1 MSNKSSGTAF
11 ECDFAARLSG
21 YGFWVHRLQ
30 DNRNGQPFDVIAA
43 RNGKTYAIDC
53 KECVDGIFRLSRMEE
68 NQLNAMRLWEET
80 GNAEGLFAIR
90 DARNGLV
97 YMAGRNYL
105 EKVREVKSYIRA
117 EALPHFERWVSRA

>member
-11 ECDFAARLSG
+11 ECDFAMRLSG

-30 DNRNGQPFDVIAA
+30 DNHNGQPFDLIAA
-43 RNGKTYAIDC
+43 RNGKSYAIDC
-53 KECVDGIFRLSRMEE
+53 KDCTDGIFRLSRMEE

-90 DARNGLV
+90 DARNGLI

-105 EKVREVKSYIRA
+105 EKVRKIKSYIRV
-117 EALPHFERWVSRA
+117 EALPHFERWVSQA

>member
-43 RNGKTYAIDC
+43 RNGKAYAIDC
-53 KECVDGIFRLSRMEE
+53 KDCTDGIFRLSRMEE

-80 GNAEGLFAIR
+80 GNTEGLFAIR

-117 EALPHFERWVSRA
+117 EALPHFETWVSRA